1 MNLLKS
7 VVYSL
12 IYKLTGTENPLE
24 LAAFTVY
31 GAFLLWVINS
41 VLTGA

>member
-1 MNLLKS
+1 MNLVKS
-7 VVYSL
+7 VV
-12 IYKLTGTENPLE
+12 YKLTGTETPLE

-41 VLTGA
+41 VLTGV

>member
-7 VVYSL
+7 VVYA
-12 IYKLTGTENPLE
+12 LTQTETPLE

-41 VLTGA
+41 VLTGV